1 MKSAELMSAK
11 LIDKPKAQCARRA
24 LSFALVN
31 FALSNC
37 LALSAVA
44 SSTAL
49 AQRQPRLE
57 FTLPAPPALTKDGPT
72 VRALDVVSDAETKGL
87 LESGFPARLHF
98 RVEAWSAG
106 RVFDAMRSSTE
117 WDLFIYYD
125 GLGKKYRV
133 VRVEGD
139 GESITSA
146 GQFGSFEEMVK
157 EVERPQRVA
166 LRAAQQKNRQYY
178 IGVLD
183 VESMS
188 LTDLDEVERWLRGE
202 LQPAVRG
209 DGNPGTALGRGIR
222 RMFIGLLGAERRN
235 LQARSRTFVVP

>member
-1 MKSAELMSAK
+1 MGGRNH
-11 LIDKPKAQCARRA
+11 P
-24 LSFALVN
+24 FALC
-31 FALSNC
+31 ALRTST
-37 LALSAVA
+37 LVALC
-44 SSTAL
+44 AL
-49 AQRQPRLE
+49 PFSPSFAQRQPRLE
-57 FTLPAPPALTKDGPT
+57 FTLPAAEALTKEGPT

-98 RVEAWSAG
+98 RVELWSAG

-139 GESITSA
+139 GESVTSA

-157 EVERPQRVA
+157 EVERAQRVA
-166 LRAAQQKNRQYY
+166 LRGAQQKSRQYY

-209 DGNPGTALGRGIR
+209 NGNPGTALGRGIR
-222 RMFIGLLGAERRN
+222 QVFVRLLGAERRN
-235 LQARSRTFVVP
+235 LQARSRTFVVTP

>member
-1 MKSAELMSAK
+1 M
-11 LIDKPKAQCARRA
+11 RRA
-24 LSFALVN
+24 VL
-31 FALSNC
+31 
-37 LALSAVA
+37 LAVLLAA
-44 SSTAL
+44 SPL
-49 AQRQPRLE
+49 PAQRQPRLE
-57 FTLPAPPALTKDGPT
+57 FTLPAAEALTKVGPT
-72 VRALDVVSDAETKGL
+72 VRALDVISDADTKGL

-98 RVEAWSAG
+98 RVELWSAG

-117 WDLFIYYD
+117 WDLFVYYD
-125 GLGKKYRV
+125 GMGKKYRV

-139 GESITSA
+139 GESVTSA
-146 GQFGSFEEMVK
+146 GQFGSFDEMIL
-157 EVERPQRVA
+157 EVERAQRVA
-166 LRAAQQKNRQYY
+166 LRGAQQKNRQYY

-209 DGNPGTALGRGIR
+209 NGNPGTALGRGIR
-222 RMFIGLLGAERRN
+222 RVFVRLLGAERKN

>member
-1 MKSAELMSAK
+1 V
-11 LIDKPKAQCARRA
+11 RRA
-24 LSFALVN
+24 VLLVALLAAGPLS
-31 FALSNC
+31 
-37 LALSAVA
+37 
-44 SSTAL
+44 

-57 FTLPAPPALTKDGPT
+57 FTLPPPALLAKDGPT
-72 VRALDVVSDAETKGL
+72 VRALAVVSDNETKSL

-98 RVEAWSAG
+98 RIELWSAG
-106 RVFDAMRSSTE
+106 RVFDVLKGTDE
-117 WDLFIYYD
+117 WDLFIYYEA
-125 GLGKKYRV
+125 LGRKYRV
-133 VRVEGD
+133 VRVERD

-146 GQFGSFEEMVK
+146 GQFNSFDEMID
-157 EVERPQRVA
+157 EVERPQRV
-166 LRAAQQKNRQYY
+166 RVRPGTQRSRQYY

-183 VESMS
+183 VESLS

-222 RMFIGLLGAERRN
+222 RVFVRLLGAERRN

>member
-1 MKSAELMSAK
+1 LKSVKLESEELQGRRDDS
-11 LIDKPKAQCARRA
+11 CVARGVLRLA
-24 LSFALVN
+24 IL
-31 FALSNC
+31 
-37 LALSAVA
+37 LALCVLPV
-44 SSTAL
+44 SSL
-49 AQRQPRLE
+49 FAQRQPRLE
-57 FTLPAPPALTKDGPT
+57 FTLPAPAAMAKEGPA
-72 VRALDVVSDAETKGL
+72 VRALDVVSDAETRSL

-98 RVEAWSAG
+98 RIELWSGG

-139 GESITSA
+139 GESVTSA
-146 GQFGSFEEMVK
+146 GQFGSYEEMIK
-157 EVERPQRVA
+157 EVERPLRVP
-166 LRAAQQKNRQYY
+166 LRAAKQKSRQYY

-222 RMFIGLLGAERRN
+222 RVFVRLLGAERRN

>member
-1 MKSAELMSAK
+1 M
-11 LIDKPKAQCARRA
+11 RRA
-24 LSFALVN
+24 VLLAAL
-31 FALSNC
+31 
-37 LALSAVA
+37 LAGGSLP
-44 SSTAL
+44 

-57 FTLPAPPALTKDGPT
+57 FGLPAPAALTKEGPT
-72 VRALDVVSDAETKGL
+72 VRALDVVSDNETKNL

-98 RVEAWSAG
+98 RVELWSAG
-106 RVFDAMRSSTE
+106 RVFDALRNSAE

-125 GLGKKYRV
+125 ALGKKYRV

-146 GQFGSFEEMVK
+146 GQFGSFEEMIK
-157 EVERPQRVA
+157 EVERVQRVP
-166 LRAAQQKNRQYY
+166 LRAAAQRSRQYY

-183 VESMS
+183 VESLS

-209 DGNPGTALGRGIR
+209 NGNPGTALGRGIR
-222 RMFIGLLGAERRN
+222 RVFVRLLGAERRN
-235 LQARSRTFVVP
+235 LQARSRTFVVPS

>member
-1 MKSAELMSAK
+1 MVKE
-11 LIDKPKAQCARRA
+11 
-24 LSFALVN
+24 
-31 FALSNC
+31 
-37 LALSAVA
+37 
-44 SSTAL
+44 
-49 AQRQPRLE
+49 
-57 FTLPAPPALTKDGPT
+57 GPT

-98 RVEAWSAG
+98 RIELWSAG
-106 RVFDAMRSSTE
+106 RVFDAMLSSVE

-139 GESITSA
+139 GESVTSA
-146 GQFGSFEEMVK
+146 GQFGSFEEMIK
-157 EVERPQRVA
+157 EVERPLRVP
-166 LRAAQQKNRQYY
+166 LRAAKQKNRQYY

-183 VESMS
+183 VESLS

-222 RMFIGLLGAERRN
+222 RVFVRLLGAERRN